1 MMRAP
6 KVMGHWASGSCGAA
20 EPFGI
25 FFLAPW
31 ICFLAEE
38 SVLFFFEQ
46 AVMKG
51 VDGKCRQ

>member
-1 MMRAP
+1 MRAP